1 MHWDIGGFKPYDI
14 DIVCAFDIDSRKVG
28 KEIHRAIFEAPNCTK
43 IFCDTFNI
51 DNSVVV
57 SKGKQMDG
65 VSNHMINKKNDK
77 YFIPVDDSD
86 INEEKILSNI
96 KEKRKGK
103 TTILVPS
110 RVSTV
115 EHLDRIIV
123 LNEGKVEAFDT
134 HENLLK
140 ISPTYKRMVDLQK
153 LEESLG
159 EKNG

>member
-86 INEEKILSNI
+86 INEEKIINI
-96 KEKRKGK
+96 INK
-103 TTILVPS
+103 ILLIT
-110 RVSTV
+110 R
-115 EHLDRIIV
+115 
-123 LNEGKVEAFDT
+123 FYYF
-134 HENLLK
+134 NL
-140 ISPTYKRMVDLQK
+140 YHNYMV
-153 LEESLG
+153 
-159 EKNG
+159 